1 MGYNK
6 TTFVS
11 CGTVTRFRE
20 FFPQKSSPGMIGAS
34 RNFMETRKPVEL
46 GKVTR
51 IGLIAGEGLLPRYV
65 AKNARIQG
73 IEVVPF
79 IIGKD
84 NPKLRELCKHK
95 GHRIVPG
102 LVRRTLDLMIQ
113 ERITHL
119 VFAGKVDKWVL
130 LKDPRIDDIAVEAIR
145 QYARLNDDAVMLWI
159 IEQLEQRGMQVLP
172 QADFLRELFLPEKIL
187 TERQP
192 TETDLRDARYGF
204 EMAKEMGRL
213 DIGQS
218 IVAHSGMILAVEAIE
233 GTDECLKRAGKVS
246 GKKGGVVIK
255 VAKPNQD
262 QRFDIPTVG
271 LRTLKT
277 MRKAGLHMLVTE
289 ANQTLYLEPEEMV
302 AFANRHKMIIL
313 STQDPSVSGK
323 FYGG

>member
-1 MGYNK
+1 
-6 TTFVS
+6 
-11 CGTVTRFRE
+11 
-20 FFPQKSSPGMIGAS
+20 MIGAS

>member
-1 MGYNK
+1 
-6 TTFVS
+6 
-11 CGTVTRFRE
+11 
-20 FFPQKSSPGMIGAS
+20 MIGAS
-34 RNFMETRKPVEL
+34 RNIMETRKSVEF
-46 GKVTR
+46 GNVTR

-79 IIGKD
+79 IVGKD
-84 NPKLRELCKHK
+84 NPKLRDLCKHK

-102 LVRRTLDLMIQ
+102 LVRRTLDLITQ

-159 IEQLEQRGMQVLP
+159 IEQLEQRGIQVLP

-192 TETDLRDARYGF
+192 TEADLRDARYGF

-218 IVAHSGMILAVEAIE
+218 IVVHSGMILAVEAIE
-233 GTDECLKRAGKVS
+233 GTDECLKRAGKLS

-255 VAKPNQD
+255 VAKPDQD

-289 ANQTLYLEPEEMV
+289 ANQTLYLEPEEMETY
-302 AFANRHKMIIL
+302 ANRHNMIIL
-313 STQDPSVSGK
+313 STQDPRHDR
-323 FYGG
+323 